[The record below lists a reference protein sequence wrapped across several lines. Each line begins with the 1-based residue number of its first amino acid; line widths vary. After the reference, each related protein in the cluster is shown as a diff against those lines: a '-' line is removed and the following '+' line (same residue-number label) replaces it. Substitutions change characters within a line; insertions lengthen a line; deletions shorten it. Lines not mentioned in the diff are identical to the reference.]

1 MFRSITVPPIISR
14 MSDRGTRGR
23 EEKAS
28 LKPANHRERRAPIVR
43 GAITRVDEKKGD
55 HIEER
60 EREKSCHAS
69 RLRRDVKQMTPLN
82 LAHSACSLLRAH
94 SSRDTSSRDI
104 RSYTPF
110 PPALLLSFSPP

>member
-1 MFRSITVPPIISR
+1 

-60 EREKSCHAS
+60 ERKELS
-69 RLRRDVKQMTPLN
+69 RVAVTTGRQTNDSPQFGTF
-82 LAHSACSLLRAH
+82 SL
-94 SSRDTSSRDI
+94 
-104 RSYTPF
+104 
-110 PPALLLSFSPP
+110 

>member
-60 EREKSCHAS
+60 ERKREEREREQRAVT
-69 RLRRDVKQMTPLN
+69 RRGYDG
-82 LAHSACSLLRAH
+82 
-94 SSRDTSSRDI
+94 TSNK
-104 RSYTPF
+104 
-110 PPALLLSFSPP
+110 